1 MRKGIPAFIRSMP
14 SGLVGQFATAGES
27 GGAPAPIVC
36 LFPLD
41 ADTTETTDPATG
53 FEGKL
58 TPSLDNQTG
67 SYTVQSGLAA
77 PEDYGMLPVNSLSGT
92 GLKLDISTG
101 ITTAALTTVAAPALT
116 NTGGGAPILLN
127 LVFANPATFAV
138 VGTIQ
143 IRCGITSRTVWDV
156 AGDASLGDCA
166 NNQVAISFDAGTGNV
181 TISFTDDLGAPQS
194 AVVTTYDPG
203 SVPQVVPLIT
213 IGEAGAVAV
222 DNLGLVFSI
231 RFETAADQITAPVPA
246 GARDACGNLI

>member
-1 MRKGIPAFIRSMP
+1 MRKGIPAFVRSMP
-14 SGLVGQFATAGES
+14 SGLVGQFVVS
-27 GGAPAPIVC
+27 GDIPEPIVC

-41 ADTTETTDPATG
+41 ADTTETTNPATG

-67 SYTVQSGLAA
+67 SYTVQSGLASA
-77 PEDYGMLPVNSLSGT
+77 EDYGMLPADSLLGT

-101 ITTAALTTVAAPALT
+101 ITTTALTTVAAPELT
-116 NTGGGAPILLN
+116 DTGGGAPILLN

-143 IRCGITSRTVWDV
+143 IRCGVTSRTVWDV
-156 AGDASLGDCA
+156 VGDVALGDCA
-166 NNQVAISFDAGTGNV
+166 NNQVAISFDAGTGDV
-181 TISFTDDLGAPQS
+181 TISFTDDVGAPQS
-194 AVVTTYDPG
+194 TVVTTYDSG
-203 SVPQVVPLIT
+203 TIGQVVPLIT
-213 IGEAGAVAV
+213 VGEAAGVAV
-222 DNLGLVFSI
+222 SNQDLVFSI